1 MNGFIRTL
9 ILSATIV
16 SLVSCTTRPM
26 EDDLSLDDI
35 SNSDVLADDYGVDDL
50 GDEEAAD
57 SEVAEQSAGDDFA
70 ADEGVAATEDVQDEF
85 ADFAEDEAPAQ
96 AAQSQSLEDDPFA
109 GEDQDLALEEEL
121 NQANGN
127 VALEDEF
134 NQANEGQEE
143 IPMPEVDQSLAGN
156 EEPAAPPA
164 EDPFAEDS
172 IADADI
178 PAPELDIP
186 QPEVL
191 PPAAPAQEIAS
202 TPTAPAANITALN
215 FRANENG
222 GTIVI
227 NADQPLTY
235 TTRSNPDLNQYI
247 IEVENAHLPAH
258 LKRSLNTKDIKGSVG
273 AVDAYQNPGSKT
285 ARFVIQLRDGV
296 TEPAVQMEGNSLLI
310 VASGV
315 PGGEVAQAPVA
326 EPTFDSSGE
335 ESSSQAA
342 GQILPSQNLTEFL
355 AGNTKFYGK
364 KISIE
369 TNNMDVR
376 DALNFITEESGVN
389 MVIAEEVKGPIS
401 LKLRQVP
408 WDQALVVIM
417 RTKKLG
423 YTRQGNVLRIAPLQD
438 LRAEEDDATKL
449 AASRKNVEPL
459 TVRMFP
465 ISYAKVDEL
474 EKKIKDFLGERGKVV
489 GDTRTN
495 ALVVTDIEEN
505 LNRVAK
511 LITSLD
517 TQPPQVLIEGKIVE
531 ATENFTRQAGISW
544 GATGVPIKV
553 GNGARGP
560 VNMTPNFNINQGLG
574 SGGRL
579 NFGISMGT
587 LDVFGNLSA
596 SLALSES
603 EGQVKVISS
612 PRIVA
617 LSNEKADIN
626 QTTEVPVRQIT
637 ITNGVVQ
644 ETFQFKP
651 LTMQLEV
658 TPQVTADGSVIM
670 GIKVNRQFAGETQSQ
685 GEFAVNSREANTRV
699 LVKNGETAVIGGIY
713 QSDANKAK
721 DGVPW
726 IRDIPLLGSLF
737 EATRTREEK
746 SELLIFLTPRILSQT
761 DSGTAV
767 KTF

>member
-57 SEVAEQSAGDDFA
+57 SEVAEQPSGSDFA
-70 ADEGVAATEDVQDEF
+70 EDEAVAATEDVQDEF

-96 AAQSQSLEDDPFA
+96 AAQSQGTDEDPFA

-121 NQANGN
+121 NQANGD

-134 NQANEGQEE
+134 NQANEGQAE

-156 EEPAAPPA
+156 EEPMPPT

-191 PPAAPAQEIAS
+191 PPAAPAQETAS
-202 TPTAPAANITALN
+202 APTAPAANITALN

-247 IEVENAHLPAH
+247 IEVENANLPAH

-315 PGGEVAQAPVA
+315 PGGEVAQTAVA
-326 EPTFDSSGE
+326 DPSFEPSGDE
-335 ESSSQAA
+335 ITSQAT

-423 YTRQGNVLRIAPLQD
+423 YTRQGNVLRIAPIQD

-726 IRDIPLLGSLF
+726 IRDIPLVGSLF

-746 SELLIFLTPRILSQT
+746 SELLIFLTPRILGQT
-761 DSGTAV
+761 DSGTAI